1 VRPDPPAVA
10 PFFPHGAVTHVS
22 VDPFPLGLPPRHV
35 GPGRHDVWSVPRHS
49 RAALAA
55 CHLPHR
61 AHLVAAIADMRR
73 LPPGTPK
80 PTRSV
85 PTVHAFGSILPAPA
99 TPRSPRCSPVR
110 SSAHARWPP
119 RRPRRPTASAS
130 QQSSRPAATHPDQ
143 HPFQRGAAPRPIS
156 SRPVCRSPRAGW
168 SPRRRPHAC
177 RSF

>member
-119 RRPRRPTASAS
+119 RR
-130 QQSSRPAATHPDQ
+130 
-143 HPFQRGAAPRPIS
+143 
-156 SRPVCRSPRAGW
+156 
-168 SPRRRPHAC
+168 RPHAC
-177 RSF
+177 RSFWPCQLVRPPSFRALYKTDPRPSVSAPSPTRVALR